1 MARLVLKKMGL
12 PDVENLL
19 SGSLKPI
26 SPRPE
31 FITQL
36 KDRLLTQAKSRANMG
51 GMNPIHYILLIIAT
65 MANLL
70 IFTAIS
76 LWTTISAISLF
87 RLMRYL
93 KRYLQQ
99 KRLLSQGRLL

>member
-1 MARLVLKKMGL
+1 MARLVPKKMGL
-12 PDVENLL
+12 PDVESLL
-19 SGSLKPI
+19 MGSLKPI

-36 KDRLLTQAKSRANMG
+36 KDRLLTQAKSRTDVG
-51 GMNPIHYILLIIAT
+51 RLNPIAYLLLMVAT
-65 MANLL
+65 TVNLL
-70 IFTAIS
+70 IFIAIS

-93 KRYLQQ
+93 KRYFQQ
-99 KRLLSQGRLL
+99 KRLLSQGKPL